1 MEEQKQKKAAA
12 PHTFTIIGVI
22 ILCAILLTWVIPAG
36 TFDRVK
42 NDAGLKVV
50 NPTSFHYVE
59 ATPVNPLKAPLF
71 IIEGL
76 VKSADLF
83 ILLLISGGAFHVIT
97 SSGALQAVVG
107 KVAKRFY
114 KQEAIFIPLLTLIFG
129 LICTTQGVN
138 MFIGFA
144 PVTVMMAMAMG
155 FDSIVGVSII
165 LLGGAVGFSTGTLN
179 PSTTIVAQKL
189 AELPLYSG
197 IGYRAFCFVVYMI
210 VTNIFLVRYAKRVRQ
225 NPELS
230 PMYDLDRS
238 DAAINTVKDL
248 DSFGEVKTREW
259 LVMSSLVVTLGVIV
273 YGGVK
278 LDWGLT
284 ESSAAFIFL
293 GIIAGIFAGYDA
305 NKISKSFAE
314 GAKKMVSAALI
325 IGMAR
330 AVPSILTEGGIIDTI
345 VYFLGNLLGATPV
358 FLQGI
363 VMYWVNNIINF
374 AITSGSGQAAAT
386 MPIII
391 PLSDMVGISR
401 QTAVLAF
408 NFGDGFSN
416 YILPTSTA
424 LMGILGAANVPYDRW
439 MKFMW
444 KLFLV
449 WLAVGSVLVFIAQM
463 IKLGPL

>member
-1 MEEQKQKKAAA
+1 MEEKKQKKASA
-12 PHTFTIIGVI
+12 PHTFVIIGVI
-22 ILCAILLTWVIPAG
+22 ILCAVFLTWIIPAG
-36 TFDRVK
+36 NFERVT
-42 NDAGLKVV
+42 NSAGLKVV
-50 NPTSFHYVE
+50 NPASFQYVE

-83 ILLLISGGAFHVIT
+83 ILLLISGGAFFVIT

-114 KQEAIFIPLLTLIFG
+114 KQEAVFIPLLTLIFG

-144 PVTVMMAMAMG
+144 PVTVMMARAMG

-197 IGYRAFCFVVYMI
+197 IGFRAFSFTVYMI
-210 VTNIFLVRYAKRVRQ
+210 VTNIFLVRYAKQVRI

-230 PMYDLDRS
+230 PMYDLDQN
-238 DAAINTVKDL
+238 DALLNESKDL
-248 DSFGEVKTREW
+248 DSFGEVTTRGC
-259 LVMSSLVVTLGVIV
+259 LTMASLAVTLGVIV
-273 YGGVK
+273 YGGIQ
-278 LDWGLT
+278 LDWGLP

-293 GIIAGIFAGYDA
+293 GIVAGGFAGY
-305 NKISKSFAE
+305 NPSKIAKCFAE

-345 VYFLGNLLGATPV
+345 VYFLGNVLGATPV

-363 VMYWVNNIINF
+363 VMYWVNNVINF

-444 KLFLV
+444 KLFLI
-449 WLAVGSVLVFIAQM
+449 WLIVGSVLVFIAQM
-463 IKLGPL
+463 IHLGPM